1 MSHALN
7 KYTSDLDIEKSF
19 LISTPLFKNV
29 QVFVHVISSDEILP
43 KHISITIC
51 VFNPQVYPDQLKV
64 NVTNAR
70 KKPRTKQ
77 KQNIEFVHPTV

>member
-64 NVTNAR
+64 NVTNAGE
-70 KKPRTKQ
+70 KNNKQ